1 MIVKTRFQ
9 GVLADWITSET
20 IHFNM
25 EPRSTYGDL
34 LKKIGDRFS
43 DNMPDQLWDKK
54 LAKFKS
60 VVLAV
65 GKDRNLESIDTQLT
79 PNEEI
84 AFYLMLAGG

>member
-1 MIVKTRFQ
+1 MIVKTRFH

-43 DNMPDQLWDKK
+43 DNMPDQLWDEK
-54 LAKFKS
+54 LAQFKS

-65 GKDRNLESIDTQLT
+65 GEDRNLEALDTPLKGW
-79 PNEEI
+79 EEI
-84 AFYLMLAGG
+84 TFYLMLSGG

>member
-1 MIVKTRFQ
+1 MIVKTRFH

-34 LKKIGDRFS
+34 LKKIGDQFS
-43 DNMPDQLWDKK
+43 NNMPDQLWDEK
-54 LAKFKS
+54 LAQFKS

-65 GKDRNLESIDTQLT
+65 GKDRNFESIDTQLT